1 MIRLSAVVQLL
12 RRCLPLSGLLLAAGI
27 LSSQAAV
34 HPATASVDD
43 IERASGAGDFE
54 KSLRLSADLLAHTED
69 ADANRIAA
77 LQARL
82 DAIVDAD
89 EWSEQSATLHDAI
102 DRLPDP
108 ALRDAMQI
116 AFAVSA
122 ASEASDYSR
131 QLELAGQGLAKNLQ
145 LPATFA
151 AEMHSAAARALA
163 PTGQLDA
170 ARSEALAA
178 IEGWQRTTG
187 VRARRYELGLSDM
200 VAHIELV
207 QGKTDAAKQ
216 RADAAMRLA
225 ENVFGRNSLARAL
238 AGDQLAAVFETMDR
252 FGEARELRE
261 ATLKVTREHYGNR
274 HLRTALAEAALGAH
288 LQTTGNYAPAR
299 EHYAVAEAI
308 VGSISNVGAH
318 ERLILANNY
327 ANLLQEMGDEDAALD
342 HYRVALDLVAD
353 NRTRAIILT
362 NIGNT
367 EFRLHRFEAAI
378 ADFDKALPLRELAEG
393 KDSPG
398 LSFALEGLGSS
409 ALALRH
415 FSDAERYF
423 ARAIALRGKNSA
435 PNHSQMNLLNFGL
448 ALARWG
454 QGDDD
459 EAFRLAVQTAT
470 RQQSLI
476 GSLATGFSEQQSV
489 AFDNL
494 LMPAA
499 PLAVTIAA
507 AHGNADEIATAWRLV
522 MIERGLIAR
531 AEARRLAIARASADP
546 RLAQLYRAW
555 RAANSALGDAWM
567 SSRTSAAKMGEM
579 QDAAEASERELWAKL
594 GYRQDDLAAAATSV
608 DELSAAL
615 PKDGLLIAFTEGV
628 GSEPARVVNA
638 GAAQPA
644 EDLYAF
650 VLHSGGK
657 PALQRIG
664 RIDAVAAQT
673 RAWYGLL
680 RDPHSDAEKLR
691 QRGNDLRRDLLGA
704 IEGLAARPSLF
715 VVPTGELFR
724 VSFAALPEPDGQGYW
739 IESGMR
745 VHTLSHE
752 SELMISAPAPG
763 VVKALLAGA
772 PQFGVSDNDK
782 ARNST
787 KDMSRQ
793 MCARVAEHG
802 FAPIPGA
809 ARELD
814 ELSVTLRDAL
824 GKTGDIVVLDGA
836 QATREHV
843 LAALDG
849 AGIVHLATHGFSFDE
864 TCGAEDARGMTLDH
878 AAGGTASTA
887 QPLSGLAFAGADVG
901 NGHAPIGVLSAGA
914 MSAAN
919 LSHADW
925 VVLSA
930 CDSGLGP
937 IGHTEGVFGM
947 RRALRLAGARTVI
960 MSLWEADD
968 VATADLMQSLYR
980 ARFADHLDVPDAM
993 ARAMR
998 ETIAQR
1004 RAAHLSTHPYF
1015 WGAFI
1020 GEGGWR

>member
-1 MIRLSAVVQLL
+1 
-12 RRCLPLSGLLLAAGI
+12 LLLVAGI
-27 LSSQAAV
+27 SPTQAAEGPV
-34 HPATASVDD
+34 AVSVDD

-54 KSLRLSADLLAHTED
+54 KSLRLSADLLAHTAD
-69 ADANRIAA
+69 ADPYRIAA

-82 DAIVDAD
+82 DVIVDAD
-89 EWSEQSATLHDAI
+89 EWANQSAALHQAI
-102 DRLPDP
+102 DRLPEKT
-108 ALRDAMQI
+108 LREAMQI
-116 AFAVSA
+116 SFAT
-122 ASEASDYSR
+122 SEAADASNYSR
-131 QLELAGQGLAKNLQ
+131 QLELARKGLEKNLRV
-145 LPATFA
+145 PATFA

-163 PTGQLDA
+163 PLGQLEA
-170 ARSEALAA
+170 AQSETLAA
-178 IEGWQRTTG
+178 LEVWHRTAG
-187 VRARRYELGLSDM
+187 VRACRYELGLNDM
-200 VAHIELV
+200 LAHIELL
-207 QGKTDAAKQ
+207 QGKTDAALQ
-216 RADAAMRLA
+216 RADSAMRVA
-225 ENVFGRNSLARAL
+225 EEVFGRNSLAHAL
-238 AGDQLAAVFETMDR
+238 AGDQRAAALETMDR
-252 FGEARELRE
+252 FAEARELRE
-261 ATLKVTREHYGNR
+261 ATLKATREHFGDR
-274 HLRTALAEAALGAH
+274 HLSTALAEASLGAH
-288 LQTTGNYAPAR
+288 LQTTGNYVPAR
-299 EHYAVAEAI
+299 DHYAVAEAI
-308 VGSISNVGAH
+308 VRSLSNVGAH

-342 HYRVALDLVAD
+342 HYRIALDLVAD

-378 ADFDKALPLRELAEG
+378 GDFDKALPLREQAEG

-409 ALALRH
+409 ALALRR
-415 FSDAERYF
+415 FGDAERYF
-423 ARAIALRGKNSA
+423 TRAIALRGRNSA
-435 PNHSQMNLLNFGL
+435 PNHSQLNLLNFGL
-448 ALARWG
+448 ALSKWG

-546 RLAQLYRAW
+546 RLAQLYRDW
-555 RAANSALGDAWM
+555 RTANSALGDAWM

-579 QDAAEASERELWAKL
+579 QNAAEASERELWAKL

-608 DELSAAL
+608 DELARAL
-615 PKDGLLIAFTEGV
+615 PKDGVLIAFTEGV

-650 VLHSGGK
+650 VLHGGGK
-657 PALQRIG
+657 PALLRIG

-673 RAWYGLL
+673 HAWYGLL
-680 RDPHSDAEKLR
+680 RNPHSDPERLR

-704 IEGLAARPSLF
+704 IKGLDANPSLF
-715 VVPTGELFR
+715 VVPAGELFR
-724 VSFAALPEPDGQGYW
+724 VSFAALPEPDGKGYW

-752 SELMISAPAPG
+752 SELMISAPPPG
-763 VVKALLAGA
+763 AVKALLAGA
-772 PQFGVSDNDK
+772 PQFGIPDNDK
-782 ARNST
+782 AGKTAN
-787 KDMSRQ
+787 DMSRQ

-814 ELSVTLRDAL
+814 ELRVTLRDAL
-824 GKTGDIVVLDGA
+824 GKAGDIVVLDGA
-836 QATREHV
+836 QATRERV

-864 TCGAEDARGMTLDH
+864 TCGAGDARGMTLDR
-878 AAGGTASTA
+878 AASQTASA
-887 QPLSGLAFAGADVG
+887 VQPLSGLAFAGADVG
-901 NGHAPIGVLSAGA
+901 TGHAPVGVLSAGA
-914 MSAAN
+914 ISAAD

-937 IGHTEGVFGM
+937 IGHAEGVFGM
-947 RRALRLAGARTVI
+947 RRALRLAGARTVV